1 MLPNGNTVLKIDA
14 KVVNIWH
21 FTKFFSYF
29 LYLCTQIIEFIWKL
43 RKQNSR

>member
-29 LYLCTQIIEFIWKL
+29 CTQINEL
-43 RKQNSR
+43 YGN